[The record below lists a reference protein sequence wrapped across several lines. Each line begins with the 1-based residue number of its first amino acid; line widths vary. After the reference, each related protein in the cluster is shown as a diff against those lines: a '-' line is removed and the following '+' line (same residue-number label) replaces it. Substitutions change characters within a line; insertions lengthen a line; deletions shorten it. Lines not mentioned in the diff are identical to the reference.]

1 MSTDTDQGNT
11 PSPGTP
17 PDPEQKLSLSAALLA
32 PLNSIF
38 EAQVQSARAFL
49 NFVLQIGFRHR
60 YDDDE
65 RAELEKKI
73 NDPKTDAAYRTD
85 LLRAQRDL
93 QDYDR
98 AREGIRAQLDKSRDP
113 NQKLSPEE
121 RAEVEDFY
129 RRFGDLYQQCFSY
142 LDSSGNMRTIY
153 VPNLALL
160 PVQPLGISDAKFKF
174 SMEISDTSE
183 KYDQMGTVQSEEKK
197 SRPWY
202 LIEPKSVR
210 GTITS
215 GTKMANSRAIEIEM
229 NVKAGDM
236 PFGLHKMLTAITNI
250 STDTMNNEATRRPGE
265 Q

>member
-1 MSTDTDQGNT
+1 MSNETEQGNI
-11 PSPGTP
+11 PPGGTP
-17 PDPEQKLSLSAALLA
+17 PESQKLSLSAALLA

-65 RAELEKKI
+65 RAELEAKISSSATDPELKKELV
-73 NDPKTDAAYRTD
+73 RT
-85 LLRAQRDL
+85 QKEIH
-93 QDYDR
+93 DYDKAR
-98 AREGIRAQLDKSRDP
+98 ADIKTQLEKSRDP
-113 NQKLSPEE
+113 SQQLTAEE
-121 RAEVEDFY
+121 RADVEDFY

-160 PVQPLGISDAKFKF
+160 PVQPLGIADAKFKF

-183 KYDQMGTVQSEEKK
+183 KYDQMGTVQSEKK
-197 SRPWY
+197 ESRPWY
-202 LIEPKSVR
+202 LIQPKSVR
-210 GTITS
+210 GTIAS

-229 NVKAGDM
+229 NIKAGDM

-250 STDTMNNEATRRPGE
+250 STDTMNNESTRRPGE
-265 Q
+265 